1 VTGHHAASPL
11 QRSHKSG
18 VHRHAIAHHQDLV
31 LEEPTS
37 CWQIDF
43 SLPPMHGA
51 VTASPLVSITSRPPL
66 PVYVSPHVLLL
77 FPMLQVL
84 VELPP
89 TTVVSPSPVNAATPE
104 RNPRL
109 TSATPPRSRSRKAG
123 VRGASGARSSRAIT
137 NLDLDQGKTRYI

>member
-31 LEEPTS
+31 LKELTS
-37 CWQIDF
+37 WWQIDF

-51 VTASPLVSITSRPPL
+51 ITASPLVSITSRPP
-66 PVYVSPHVLLL
+66 LLL

-109 TSATPPRSRSRKAG
+109 TSATPPQSRSRKAG

-137 NLDLDQGKTRYI
+137 NLDLDQGKTRCI